1 NPAAQLNYYNSQSNG
16 IRFIGSAYAE
26 LKIMKDL
33 KFKSSYGMDYGNNRN
48 RNYTPEYFVSSTQY
62 DTLRTLSRSMSYSVD
77 GYFDNTLTYDKIIG
91 KHKFTAMAGISAQN
105 YQYLGMN
112 GSRQGVEDFGDQ
124 SLYLK
129 LGDQET
135 SSVSDD
141 GSKITSLSYFG
152 RATYNYMDKYLFT
165 GTLRYDGSSVFPE
178 DERYDLFPSV
188 GFGWVIT
195 NEDFM
200 KDQDIFDYLKF
211 RASYGITGNNR
222 IPANIYTLTIA
233 KGGTLSTAFGEGGNI
248 VIAEGANLTTAVPPT
263 LKWEKVS
270 EYDFAFEGLAVDN
283 KLSFEIDYYHRTTVD
298 GIFPTTLSATAGTSG
313 SYLQN
318 NGDFLNSGIELTLGW
333 ADEVGGLKY
342 SVNGNYTYNKN
353 EVKELIEGTLGLYG
367 GSLPVGG
374 FFSTYTVVG
383 QPIGT
388 YYGRNVL
395 GIFQNQDEI
404 DNYAFEGT
412 PIQPNAKPGD
422 FKFEDVDGNGI
433 IDAKDRVFLGSALP
447 TYMIGFNTTL
457 EYKGV
462 DFSIDLYA
470 QGGNKIYNAKRAQ
483 RLGNENYDLDFYEN
497 RWHGEGTSTSYPSAD
512 LTGENMYPNSWYI
525 EDGGFFKIR
534 NLQLGYTIPVNVVTK
549 LGVKSIRFYAN
560 ASNPFTF
567 FKYNGFTPE
576 IASSSATSQG
586 IDLNVYPM
594 SATYNF
600 GVNVNF

>member
-1 NPAAQLNYYNSQSNG
+1 
-16 IRFIGSAYAE
+16 
-26 LKIMKDL
+26 M
-33 KFKSSYGMDYGNNRN
+33 
-48 RNYTPEYFVSSTQY
+48 
-62 DTLRTLSRSMSYSVD
+62 
-77 GYFDNTLTYDKIIG
+77 
-91 KHKFTAMAGISAQN
+91 
-105 YQYLGMN
+105 
-112 GSRQGVEDFGDQ
+112 
-124 SLYLK
+124 
-129 LGDQET
+129 
-135 SSVSDD
+135 
-141 GSKITSLSYFG
+141 
-152 RATYNYMDKYLFT
+152 
-165 GTLRYDGSSVFPE
+165 
-178 DERYDLFPSV
+178 
-188 GFGWVIT
+188 
-195 NEDFM
+195 
-200 KDQDIFDYLKF
+200 
-211 RASYGITGNNR
+211 
-222 IPANIYTLTIA
+222 
-233 KGGTLSTAFGEGGNI
+233 GE
-248 VIAEGANLTTAVPPT
+248 
-263 LKWEKVS
+263 S

-333 ADEVGGLKY
+333 ADEVGDLKY
-342 SVNGNYTYNKN
+342 SVNGNFTYNKN

-367 GSLPVGG
+367 GNLPVGG

-388 YYGRNVL
+388 YYGRNVI

-404 DNYAFEGT
+404 DNYAIEGT

-457 EYKGV
+457 EYMGF

-525 EDGGFFKIR
+525 EDGAFFKIR

>member
-1 NPAAQLNYYNSQSNG
+1 M
-16 IRFIGSAYAE
+16 F
-26 LKIMKDL
+26 
-33 KFKSSYGMDYGNNRN
+33 
-48 RNYTPEYFVSSTQY
+48 YF
-62 DTLRTLSRSMSYSVD
+62 
-77 GYFDNTLTYDKIIG
+77 F
-91 KHKFTAMAGISAQN
+91 H
-105 YQYLGMN
+105 
-112 GSRQGVEDFGDQ
+112 
-124 SLYLK
+124 
-129 LGDQET
+129 
-135 SSVSDD
+135 
-141 GSKITSLSYFG
+141 
-152 RATYNYMDKYLFT
+152 
-165 GTLRYDGSSVFPE
+165 
-178 DERYDLFPSV
+178 
-188 GFGWVIT
+188 VI
-195 NEDFM
+195 
-200 KDQDIFDYLKF
+200 
-211 RASYGITGNNR
+211 
-222 IPANIYTLTIA
+222 
-233 KGGTLSTAFGEGGNI
+233 
-248 VIAEGANLTTAVPPT
+248 
-263 LKWEKVS
+263 
-270 EYDFAFEGLAVDN
+270 
-283 KLSFEIDYYHRTTVD
+283 
-298 GIFPTTLSATAGTSG
+298 
-313 SYLQN
+313 
-318 NGDFLNSGIELTLGW
+318 
-333 ADEVGGLKY
+333 
-342 SVNGNYTYNKN
+342 
-353 EVKELIEGTLGLYG
+353 
-367 GSLPVGG
+367 
-374 FFSTYTVVG
+374 VG

-388 YYGRNVL
+388 YYGRNVI

-404 DNYAFEGT
+404 DNYAIEGT

-447 TYMIGFNTTL
+447 TYMIGFNTTV
-457 EYKGV
+457 EYKGF

-525 EDGGFFKIR
+525 EDGAFFKIR